1 MYRKLVSSDN
11 YFAQNDTRIQESG
24 AFILANS
31 LSLLVINTPDF
42 SNLDADIKLLAAENL
57 VSRYIDHDENINK
70 ISNMNEFIFNKC
82 FLFSLCKAYEDPTN
96 MNDFDMIKFYE
107 KFGNII

>member
-42 SNLDADIKLLAAENL
+42 SNLDDIKLLDAEHL
-57 VSRYIDHDENINK
+57 VSRYIDHDEMINK
-70 ISNMNEFIFNKC
+70 VSNMNELIFNKC
-82 FLFSLCKAYEDPTN
+82 FLLSLCKAYEDPVNT
-96 MNDFDMIKFYE
+96 NDFDMIQFYE
-107 KFGNII
+107 KFGNS